1 MALVYIGVGSN
12 LGDRAAYLDAALHS
26 VGSLGS
32 LVGGAPIY
40 ETAPVGPTDQDAYLN
55 TVLAL
60 ETSIAPGD
68 LLTDLLSIERE
79 HGRVRDEKWGARTLD
94 LDLLLY
100 DDVRV
105 KDVGIE
111 VPHREIRNRRFVL
124 APLLDLDPS
133 LGDERGAYA
142 TSLVQVADQ
151 SIRRRSGPV
160 DVAENRWL
168 KGLSDAIAL
177 EHVATDT
184 WAFKTHRDWAN
195 SGGDMFGAYLTAAS
209 LFVARSTAP
218 EMTPISLNHRF
229 LQSVPPDSTC
239 TVKLTIDR
247 KGNRSFNAT
256 LVVSIDG
263 RTVGQTTV
271 GLVAHVAELVTAPAA
286 PTVSDLSFAQPVER
300 LANSMGTSV
309 GVSARNWSPL
319 ENWTDPGL
327 DGGNGGVLRLWSP
340 NVAVGSSDS
349 FMTAAALLMPMD
361 AAIWPQTMN
370 DMALLPGGPGISTPT
385 IELSANFGEL
395 ADRDLHHLAEASIDH
410 RTASSVSATV
420 RVWGSDGGY
429 RGTGHS
435 QNLILQRTPYSTP

>member
-26 VGSLGS
+26 VGSLGT

-40 ETAPVGPTDQDAYLN
+40 ETAPIGPTNQDAYLN
-55 TVLAL
+55 TVLSL
-60 ETSIAPGD
+60 ETSVAPGD

-105 KDVGIE
+105 KDIGIE

-142 TSLVQVADQ
+142 TSLARVSDQ
-151 SIRRRSGPV
+151 SIRRLSGPV
-160 DVAENRWL
+160 QVAENRWL
-168 KGLSDAIAL
+168 EGLSDAIAL

-184 WAFKTHRDWAN
+184 WAFTTHRDWAN

-209 LFVARSTAP
+209 LFAARVATP
-218 EMTPISLNHRF
+218 EMTPTSMTHRF
-229 LQSVPPDSTC
+229 LHSVPPNVTC
-239 TVKLTIDR
+239 TVSLTVDR
-247 KGNRSFNAT
+247 KTSRSINAT
-256 LVVSIDG
+256 VALSVDG
-263 RTVGQTTV
+263 TTMGHTTI
-271 GLVAHVAELVTAPAA
+271 GLVADVAAVLTAPTM
-286 PTVSDLSFAQPVER
+286 PSVGDLSVTQPVER
-300 LANSMGTSV
+300 IANSVGISV
-309 GVSARNWSPL
+309 GASARNWSPL
-319 ENWTDPGL
+319 EDWVDPGL
-327 DGGNGGVLRLWSP
+327 DGGNSEVLRLWSP
-340 NVAVGSSDS
+340 NVAIGSADT

-370 DMALLPGGPGISTPT
+370 DMGLLPNGPAISTPT
-385 IELSANFGEL
+385 IELSANFGDL
-395 ADRDLHHLAEASIDH
+395 ADHDLHHLAEASIDH

-420 RVWGSDGGY
+420 RVWGSDGAY

-435 QNLILQRTPYSTP
+435 QNLILERDPYSIP